1 MGRPAARLGLA
12 AGAWL
17 AWAAAWIAAALTGH
31 RISPYGEHW
40 IISLARGR
48 TGQTWPGTPT
58 VLVLLLGAA
67 LAGAAIAAGIVT
79 WRLIAARIPRPGD
92 PVAALAASPQVLPLT
107 PVPAAETAIRL
118 RPSLAGISHRALPA
132 ADTGLLLGD
141 LQRPAGRGPA
151 LFASWEDTLIAFM
164 APRSGKTTALSI
176 PYVLSAPGAVV
187 ATSNKADLWAA
198 TAQLRAESGSTVWL
212 FDPQAITGGDQ
223 PWWWNPLA
231 GLATVEA
238 AHRIASHSS

>member
-1 MGRPAARLGLA
+1 M
-12 AGAWL
+12 
-17 AWAAAWIAAALTGH
+17 
-31 RISPYGEHW
+31 
-40 IISLARGR
+40 
-48 TGQTWPGTPT
+48 
-58 VLVLLLGAA
+58 
-67 LAGAAIAAGIVT
+67 
-79 WRLIAARIPRPGD
+79 
-92 PVAALAASPQVLPLT
+92 AALAANPQIQPLT
-107 PVPAAETAIRL
+107 QIPAAKTAIRL
-118 RPSLAGISHRALPA
+118 RPSLAGTNHRALPA

-212 FDPQAITGGDQ
+212 FDPQAHHRRRSALVVEPARGTGDGRGRPPDRLSFR
-223 PWWWNPLA
+223 PD
-231 GLATVEA
+231 
-238 AHRIASHSS
+238 HR